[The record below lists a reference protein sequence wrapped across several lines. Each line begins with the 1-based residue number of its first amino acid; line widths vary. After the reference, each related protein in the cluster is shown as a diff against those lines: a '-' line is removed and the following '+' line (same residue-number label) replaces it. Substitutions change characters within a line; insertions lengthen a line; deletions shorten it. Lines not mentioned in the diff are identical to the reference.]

1 MTEVPRIDS
10 VDRELLHALERNS
23 RRTLADLGDQVGL
36 SAPATKRRIDRLERL
51 GVITGYTAVVDHAK
65 LGWSLEALVE
75 VRMAGNARL
84 GQIEE
89 AARDIPE
96 VQQVFTT
103 AGDPDAVVRLRAR
116 DVAHLRGSV
125 DRLRAS
131 GRVTGTK
138 TLLVLGAWSQGA
150 QRPAPTTGAERGPA
164 RG

>member
-1 MTEVPRIDS
+1 MTDVPPLDA
-10 VDRELLHALERNS
+10 VDHELLHALERNS
-23 RRTLADLGDQVGL
+23 RRTLADLGEQVGL

-51 GVITGYTAVVDHAK
+51 GVITGYTAVIDHAK

-75 VRMAGNARL
+75 LRMVGNARL

-116 DVAHLRGSV
+116 DVAHLRRSV
-125 DRLRAS
+125 DRLRGG

-138 TLLVLGAWSQGA
+138 TLLVLGAWSQ
-150 QRPAPTTGAERGPA
+150 AERSTGPRPRA
-164 RG
+164 GDDR